1 MSSAIGM
8 IETKGLVGSYEA
20 ADAMIKASGVTIVK
34 QEFVD
39 GGIVTIVVKGDVGSV
54 QAAVEAGKA
63 AAMRVGELLGAHVI
77 PRPDEDVFKMIKGPE
92 APKKKPVSAPA
103 ATRAKKQQK
112 QHPQQIT
119 EVRHSGIS

>member
-20 ADAMIKASGVTIVK
+20 ADAMIKASDVTIVK

-77 PRPDEDVFKMIKGPE
+77 PRPDEDVFKMIKGQE
-92 APKKKPVSAPA
+92 APKKKAVSAPA
-103 ATRAKKQQK
+103 ATRAKKT
-112 QHPQQIT
+112 T
-119 EVRHSGIS
+119 ETTSATDNRGEA

>member
-20 ADAMIKASGVTIVK
+20 ADAMIKSADVTIVK
-34 QEFVD
+34 QEFID
-39 GGIVTIVVKGDVGSV
+39 GGIVTVVVKGDVGSV

-77 PRPDEDVFKMIKGPE
+77 PRPDEDVFQMIKGPV
-92 APKKKPVSAPA
+92 ALKKKPALTPTS
-103 ATRAKKQQK
+103 TRAKKM
-112 QHPQQIT
+112 T
-119 EVRHSGIS
+119 EPATTENRGDA

>member
-1 MSSAIGM
+1 MGSAIGM

-20 ADAMIKASGVTIVK
+20 ADAMIKSSDVTIVK

-39 GGIVTIVVKGDVGSV
+39 GGIVTVVVKGDVGSV

-77 PRPDEDVFKMIKGPE
+77 PRPDEDVFQMIKGTE
-92 APKKKPVSAPA
+92 APKKKTATTSTRTKKTTETTA
-103 ATRAKKQQK
+103 ATDQRGEA
-112 QHPQQIT
+112 
-119 EVRHSGIS
+119 

>member
-20 ADAMIKASGVTIVK
+20 ADAMIKASDVTIVK

-63 AAMRVGELLGAHVI
+63 AAVRVGELLGAHVI

-92 APKKKPVSAPA
+92 APKKRLSL
-103 ATRAKKQQK
+103 
-112 QHPQQIT
+112 HPQQRVLKTT
-119 EVRHSGIS
+119 ETTSATDNRGDA

>member
-20 ADAMIKASGVTIVK
+20 ADAMIKSSDVTIVK

-39 GGIVTIVVKGDVGSV
+39 GGIVTVVVKGDVGSV

-77 PRPDEDVFKMIKGPE
+77 PRPDDEIFQMISGPE
-92 APKKKPVSAPA
+92 VPKKKPASTSTS
-103 ATRAKKQQK
+103 TRAKKT
-112 QHPQQIT
+112 T
-119 EVRHSGIS
+119 EATPATDNRGEA

>member
-20 ADAMIKASGVTIVK
+20 ADAMIKAADVTVVK

-39 GGIVTIVVKGDVGSV
+39 GGIVTVVVTGDVGSV

-63 AAMRVGELLGAHVI
+63 AAIRVGELLGAHVI

-92 APKKKPVSAPA
+92 APKKKPLS
-103 ATRAKKQQK
+103 TRAKKAAE
-112 QHPQQIT
+112 T
-119 EVRHSGIS
+119 TAATDNRGEA

>member
-20 ADAMIKASGVTIVK
+20 ADAMIKSSDVTIVK

-39 GGIVTIVVKGDVGSV
+39 GGIVTVVVKGDVGSV
-54 QAAVEAGKA
+54 QAAVEAGKE

-77 PRPDEDVFKMIKGPE
+77 PRPDEDVFQMIKGPE
-92 APKKKPVSAPA
+92 APKKKPVSASTSTS
-103 ATRAKKQQK
+103 TRAKKT
-112 QHPQQIT
+112 T
-119 EVRHSGIS
+119 ETAATENRGEA